1 MTSVTTTT
9 EKRDGGFRV
18 STERRVRLLRLATWW
33 SVGTAVVLIL
43 AKGAAWLN
51 TGSVS
56 LLASLIDSLMD
67 AAASVMNLFAVR
79 YALRPPDE
87 EHRFGHGKAE
97 SLAAL
102 AQAAF
107 ITGSAVLL
115 TFEAVNR
122 LVNPEPLS
130 NPLAGIWVMVF
141 AIFATLLL
149 LAVQRYVVRETGSVA
164 IRADSLHYLTDLLT
178 NLVTIAAIALF
189 MAGFERAD
197 ALLALAIAA
206 YIFYSAAG
214 IGMQAVQDLMDRE
227 LSDELQRRMT
237 SATAWG
243 VEARVPFLD
252 KDFLDVAM
260 RIDPADKMIRDGRI
274 EKQILREAFSD
285 LLPEEIAWRQKEQF
299 SDGVGYGWI
308 DAVRDFTAG
317 QVSDAEMARAEG
329 RFPHNPPASKEAYW
343 FRSVFEQH
351 FPLASAAQCVP
362 GGPTVACS
370 TPEAVL
376 WDAALQQMND
386 PSGRAMKNVH
396 KDSY

>member
-1 MTSVTTTT
+1 VTSA
-9 EKRDGGFRV
+9 DLQ
-18 STERRVRLLRLATWW
+18 RRARLLRLATYW
-33 SVGTAVVLIL
+33 SVATAALLIVVKLV
-43 AKGAAWLN
+43 AWLE
-51 TGSVS
+51 TGAVS

-227 LSDELQRRMT
+227 LSDELQRRIVRVALDQDQVRGVHELRTRQSGPTRFIELHLELSAQMT
-237 SATAWG
+237 LAEAHRISDR
-243 VEARVPFLD
+243 VEA
-252 KDFLDVAM
+252 A
-260 RIDPADKMIRDGRI
+260 IR
-274 EKQILREAFSD
+274 
-285 LLPEEIAWRQKEQF
+285 
-299 SDGVGYGWI
+299 
-308 DAVRDFTAG
+308 
-317 QVSDAEMARAEG
+317 
-329 RFPHNPPASKEAYW
+329 
-343 FRSVFEQH
+343 
-351 FPLASAAQCVP
+351 AAVP
-362 GGPTVACS
+362 GADVMIH
-370 TPEAVL
+370 
-376 WDAALQQMND
+376 QD
-386 PSGRAMKNVH
+386 PHDDSRPDRPGRRRTA
-396 KDSY
+396 DEPPSR